1 VTSAKEKV
9 AKSLER
15 AKADLEQ
22 ALGDLEHM
30 PSFEPGTYAFAAHAL
45 NNYLTVADATV
56 HLLGLAL
63 QGYPDEQVRIWLEG
77 LRHVSHLMTHTVA
90 QLMNS
95 SLPFAKLRHARIDLA
110 LLVRRGCEY
119 YRRIAGRKN
128 IAISYKAEPR
138 VPAVHSDSVAI
149 GAVLDNLLSNAVK
162 FSKPATHIRVSVAA
176 EPSRVV
182 CRVRDEGPGLTAADH
197 KHLFKRGARLSAQ
210 PTGGEPSTGYGLAV
224 AKELMDQLG
233 GEIWCD
239 SEPAEGA
246 CFAFALPL
254 SDRKA

>member
-1 VTSAKEKV
+1 VISAKEKV

-63 QGYPDEQVRIWLEG
+63 QSYPDDQVRTWLDG
-77 LRHVSHLMTHTVA
+77 LRHVSSLMMHTVA

-95 SLPFAKLRHARIDLA
+95 SASFPKPRHARVDLA
-110 LLVRRGCEY
+110 LLVRRGCDY

-128 IAISYKAEPR
+128 IAIAYKAEPR
-138 VPAVHSDSVAI
+138 VPAVQSDNVAI

-162 FSKPATHIRVSVAA
+162 FSQPGTHIRVSVAT
-176 EPSRVV
+176 EPGRVV
-182 CRVRDEGPGLTAADH
+182 CSVRDEGPGLTAADY
-197 KHLFKRGARLSAQ
+197 KQLFKRGVRLSAQ
-210 PTGGEPSTGYGLAV
+210 PTAGEPSTGYGLAV
-224 AKELMDQLG
+224 AKELMDHLG
-233 GEIWCD
+233 GEIWCE
-239 SEPAEGA
+239 SEPGRGA
-246 CFAFALPL
+246 CFGFALPL
-254 SDRKA
+254 GDRKA